1 MLNVL
6 KIALRNLARFG
17 RRTLLTSTLITLG
30 IVSVLLFIAIAGSF
44 KAMMIGQFTDAVLG
58 HIEVHRKGYVASID
72 SLPLNLNMSPMAL
85 GRAEE
90 ALKKLDAVEAYSN
103 RVKLGAMFSNFT
115 ETTSIRVNGIDPQAE
130 VATTPMLPGRITE
143 GSKEGPVLKRGEIL
157 IPLLLS
163 RGMKVQVGDTIVLVA
178 TNREGSVN
186 GKTFTVRGVLES
198 VSGPSGRDGYIH
210 IADARDLLRMKDGE
224 VSEIAIRLKNPA
236 QLDRVYA
243 QLSQELTGYAGKSG
257 NQGMSG
263 AAGKAEGANIGAAG
277 AVAMGPGGGSGLEV
291 HTWADLSPFASIA
304 RMIDLLTLFIKIML
318 VSIVLVSV
326 MNVMVMAVYER
337 IREIGTISAIGTP
350 PGKILSLFLAE
361 GLLLG
366 VGGTALG
373 TVIALAVIYALNMW
387 KITFNFGM
395 QQGLVLSPSIRP
407 ADVVIVAAMV
417 VIMALLASL
426 QPAWKASRMD
436 PVTALG
442 HV

>member
-30 IVSVLLFIAIAGSF
+30 IVSVLLFVAIAGSF

-72 SLPLNLNMSPMAL
+72 NLPLNLNMPPAMV
-85 GRAEE
+85 GRVEQ

-115 ETTSIRVNGIDPQAE
+115 ETTSIRINGIDPQAE
-130 VATTPMLPGRITE
+130 VATTPMLPGRMSE
-143 GSKEGPVLKRGEIL
+143 GSKQGPVLKRGEIL
-157 IPLLLS
+157 IPQLLA
-163 RGMKVQVGDTIVLVA
+163 RGMKVKVGDTIVLVA
-178 TNREGSVN
+178 TNRDGSVN
-186 GKTFTVRGVLES
+186 GKTFTVRGILES
-198 VSGPSGRDGYIH
+198 VSGPSGRDGYIQ
-210 IADARDLLRMKDGE
+210 IDDARELLRMKDAE

-236 QLDRVYA
+236 QLDQVYA
-243 QLSQELTGYAGKSG
+243 KLSQELAGVTNKD
-257 NQGMSG
+257 
-263 AAGKAEGANIGAAG
+263 GKP
-277 AVAMGPGGGSGLEV
+277 VLEV

-318 VSIVLVSV
+318 VSIVLVSI

-337 IREIGTISAIGTP
+337 IREIGTIAAIGTP
-350 PGKILSLFLAE
+350 PRKILSLFLAE

-373 TVIALAVIYALNMW
+373 TVIALAIIYALNIW

-407 ADVVIVAAMV
+407 MDVVIVAVMV
-417 VIMALLASL
+417 VIVALLASL

>member
-30 IVSVLLFIAIAGSF
+30 IASVLLFVATAGSF

-58 HIEVHRKGYVASID
+58 HLEVHRKGYVASID
-72 SLPLNLNMSPMAL
+72 NLPLNLNMRPTKV
-85 GRAEE
+85 EQVE
-90 ALKKLDAVEAYSN
+90 QALKKLDGIEAYSE

-115 ETTSIRVNGIDPQAE
+115 ETTSIRINGVDPVKE
-130 VATTPMLPGRITE
+130 VATTPLLPGRVTE
-143 GSKEGPVLKRGEIL
+143 GSREGALLKPGEIL
-157 IPLLLS
+157 IPTLLA
-163 RGMKVQVGDTIVLVA
+163 RGMNVKVGDTIVLVA

-186 GKTFTVRGVLES
+186 GKTFTVRGIMES
-198 VSGPSGRDGYIH
+198 ISGPSGRDGYIH
-210 IADARDLLRMKDGE
+210 INDARDLLRMKEPE
-224 VSEIAIRLKNPA
+224 VSEIVIRLKNPA
-236 QLDRVYA
+236 QLDEVYA
-243 QLSQELTGYAGKSG
+243 QLSQELVGTAGAEGKSGAGGMSGVAGKS
-257 NQGMSG
+257 
-263 AAGKAEGANIGAAG
+263 
-277 AVAMGPGGGSGLEV
+277 GGGSGLEV
-291 HTWADLSPFASIA
+291 HTWAALSPFSNIA
-304 RMIDLLTLFIKIML
+304 NMIDLLTVFIKIML

-326 MNVMVMAVYER
+326 MNVMIMAVYER

-350 PGKILSLFLAE
+350 PGRILALFLTE

-366 VGGTALG
+366 LGGTALG
-373 TVIALAVIYALNMW
+373 TAISLALIYALNIW

-395 QQGLVLSPSIRP
+395 QQGLVLSPAISP
-407 ADVVIVAAMV
+407 KDVAMIAGMV

>member
-30 IVSVLLFIAIAGSF
+30 IVSVLLFVAIAGSF

-72 SLPLNLNMSPMAL
+72 NLPLNLNMPPAMV
-85 GRAEE
+85 GRVEQ

-115 ETTSIRVNGIDPQAE
+115 ETTSIRINGIDPQAE
-130 VATTPMLPGRITE
+130 VATTPMLPGRMSE
-143 GSKEGPVLKRGEIL
+143 GSKQGPVLKRGQIL
-157 IPLLLS
+157 IPQLLA
-163 RGMKVQVGDTIVLVA
+163 RGMKVKVGDTIVLVA
-178 TNREGSVN
+178 TNRDGSVN
-186 GKTFTVRGVLES
+186 GKTFTVRGILES
-198 VSGPSGRDGYIH
+198 VSGPSGRDGYIQ
-210 IADARDLLRMKDGE
+210 IDDARELLRMKDAE

-236 QLDRVYA
+236 QLDQVYA
-243 QLSQELTGYAGKSG
+243 KLSQELAGVTNKD
-257 NQGMSG
+257 
-263 AAGKAEGANIGAAG
+263 GKP
-277 AVAMGPGGGSGLEV
+277 VLEV

-318 VSIVLVSV
+318 VSIVLVSI
-326 MNVMVMAVYER
+326 MNVMIMAVYER
-337 IREIGTISAIGTP
+337 IREIGTIAAIGTP
-350 PGKILSLFLAE
+350 PCTILSVFLGA
-361 GLLLG
+361 GLRLG

-373 TVIALAVIYALNMW
+373 TVIALALLYALNMW

-395 QQGLVLSPSIRP
+395 QQGLVLSPSIP
-407 ADVVIVAAMV
+407 PMDVVIVAAMV
-417 VIMALLASL
+417 VIVALLASL